1 MLGTRSSP
9 FTPVNLSRVAR
20 LSTVVKLAWVAN
32 SATVAILT
40 TVANGVGEASV
51 LATVVILAGVFST
64 GSIHSLG
71 TQWRAAVGIGFNIV
85 PSNWYWI
92 CNLLG
97 KPSKA
102 PAEAQRAPGFFAVA
116 SIFLAAGLIA
126 LLRLDD
132 KLSSCFLFIHGLLE

>member
-40 TVANGVGEASV
+40 TVAIGVGEASV

-71 TQWRAAVGIGFNIV
+71 TQWRLPIGICFNIV
-85 PSNWYWI
+85 PSIWYWI

-97 KPSKA
+97 RLRKHR
-102 PAEAQRAPGFFAVA
+102 QRLNALKDSSLWLQSSLLPG
-116 SIFLAAGLIA
+116 
-126 LLRLDD
+126 
-132 KLSSCFLFIHGLLE
+132 